1 MDINTLHDRP
11 SAQGEMKRYDN
22 GKSYRMVKWIA
33 ELTLF
38 RFETRISQLEL
49 LDELEEWRLLAAHYC
64 VALAWKSSDDENL
77 SEIKLV
83 L

>member
-1 MDINTLHDRP
+1 
-11 SAQGEMKRYDN
+11 
-22 GKSYRMVKWIA
+22 
-33 ELTLF
+33 LF

-77 SEIKLV
+77 SEIQLA